1 MGDIDFSKYLTEE
14 ERKSIAEDAFRQ
26 NCAER
31 FKADAERIF
40 SNSAYHAVE
49 KLVNEA
55 HDGKTSEIIAAKTLE
70 VINSL
75 STYTVFGRKDSWE
88 RQDSEGYKA
97 LNDAI
102 IRHKSAIDERLKKLI
117 DELDP
122 VELTEMLR
130 ERAAELL
137 DEELFGKAAA

>member
-1 MGDIDFSKYLTEE
+1 MSDIDFGQYLSEE

-26 NCAER
+26 HCAAN

-40 SNSAYHAVE
+40 SNTAYHAVE

-55 HDGKTSEIIAAKTLE
+55 HDGKTAEIIAEKTLE
-70 VINSL
+70 VINRL
-75 STYTVFGRKDSWE
+75 SEYTVFGRKDSWE
-88 RQDSEGYKA
+88 KQDSEGYKA

-102 IRHKSAIDERLKKLI
+102 IRHKDAIDERLKKII

-137 DEELFGKAAA
+137 DEKLFGKAA